1 VSPRRTLWGYL
12 VALAISVTGTRVSMI
27 AIPWLVLTTTG
38 SPTRTGL
45 VAFAEM
51 APLVLVQVLSGPLT
65 DRVGARRMAV
75 TCAAG
80 STVVVGLIPVLHVAG
95 MLSFPALLVTVAV
108 AGALRGPGDAAGHAL
123 IPAVVEHTGAAT
135 ERVTG
140 LAGAIERTASMVGAA
155 VAGGLV
161 ALVGP
166 ANALVV
172 DAASFALA
180 GGVLWW
186 ATREMPAH
194 APEPVEVDAASA
206 SYGEELRAGW
216 SFMRKDAVLMGIGVM
231 VAITNLLDQAWSA
244 VLVPV
249 WARDSGYG
257 VAAVGL
263 TGAVFGGA
271 AILGS
276 VIAATYAERLPRFK
290 IYFVAFILGGVPR
303 FVALALGF
311 PLWAVLAVL
320 FVGGIACGFLN
331 PILGA
336 VLFERI
342 PKALMGRVS
351 SMNLAM
357 SWSLIPFGGLVGGL
371 AVTAIGLSPALLAV
385 GTAYL
390 LTTMLPA
397 VQPRWR
403 EIDNR
408 EPLVVRDDP
417 VVERSP

>member
-1 VSPRRTLWGYL
+1 MSPRTTLWGYL
-12 VALAISVTGTRVSMI
+12 VALAVSTTGTRVSMI

-38 SPTRTGL
+38 SATRTGL

-51 APLVLVQVLSGPLT
+51 APLVLAQVLSGPVT

-95 MLSFPALLVTVAV
+95 MLSFPALLVAVAV

-123 IPAVVEHTGAAT
+123 IPSVVEHTGAAT

-140 LAGAIERTASMVGAA
+140 LAGAIERTASMVGAG

-161 ALVGP
+161 VLVGP

-186 ATREMPAH
+186 ATRELP
-194 APEPVEVDAASA
+194 APEPRPVGVGQASA
-206 SYGEELRAGW
+206 SYVAELRAGW
-216 SFMRKDAVLMGIGVM
+216 TFMRKDPVLMGIGVM
-231 VAITNLLDQAWSA
+231 VATTNLLDQAWSA

-263 TGAVFGGA
+263 TGVVFGGA

-276 VIAATYAERLPRFK
+276 VIAATYAERLPRFT
-290 IYFVAFILGGVPR
+290 IYLVAFVLGGVPR
-303 FVALALGF
+303 FAALAFGF
-311 PLWAVLAVL
+311 PLWAVVAVL
-320 FVGGIACGFLN
+320 LVGGFASGFLN

-342 PKALMGRVS
+342 PKALLGRVS

-371 AVTAIGLSPALLAV
+371 AVTAIGLSPALLAI
-385 GTAYL
+385 GAAYL

-403 EIDNR
+403 EIDDR
-408 EPLVVRDDP
+408 TPLAERTP
-417 VVERSP
+417 VSP

>member
-1 VSPRRTLWGYL
+1 MSPRRTLWGYL
-12 VALAISVTGTRVSMI
+12 AALAISITGTRVSMI

-51 APLVLVQVLSGPLT
+51 APLVLVQVLSGPFT

-80 STVVVGLIPVLHVAG
+80 STVAVGLIPVLHVAG
-95 MLSFPALLVTVAV
+95 MLSFPVLLVTVAV

-140 LAGAIERTASMVGAA
+140 LAGAIERTASMIGAG

-186 ATREMPAH
+186 ATRAMPAH
-194 APEPVEVDAASA
+194 VPEPVEGGAASP
-206 SYGEELRAGW
+206 SYVEELRTGW
-216 SFMRKDAVLMGIGVM
+216 TFMREDPVLMGIGVM

-249 WARDSGYG
+249 WARDTGYG

-263 TGAVFGGA
+263 TGAVFGA
-271 AILGS
+271 SAIIGS
-276 VIAATYAERLPRFK
+276 VVAARYAERLPRFK

-311 PLWAVLAVL
+311 PLWAVLTVL

-371 AVTAIGLSPALLAV
+371 AVTAIGLSPALLAI

-408 EPLVVRDDP
+408 KPLEERAP
-417 VVERSP
+417 VSP